1 MPKLNLTELGGSH
14 PFTNFNSGDYWSGT
28 SYSGT
33 LSTGYWFYA
42 FSGDNQNC
50 CSTTAMKSVIAVR
63 DCPGCTIVPEPISS
77 NPVYSRWS
85 NIGIQA
91 LQKEKK
97 NLM

>member
-63 DCPGCTIVPEPISS
+63 DCPGCTIIPEPISS
-77 NPVYSRWS
+77 TLFIVGGATLGFRRFR
-85 NIGIQA
+85 
-91 LQKEKK
+91 KK
-97 NLM
+97 RRI